1 MEIISEL
8 PKEIKFNI
16 FKYLQHPLAEIMR
29 EEIAEYENVIN
40 DDESYNFYNHWKYT
54 NCLDTENEDEDD
66 DDNFICIDCGDEFT
80 PNEIEEME
88 YRRCRDCLRDNHSID
103 LDY

>member
-29 EEIAEYENVIN
+29 EEIDEYENVIN

-66 DDNFICIDCGDEFT
+66 DDNFIRIDCGDEFA

>member
-1 MEIISEL
+1 MEIISEI

-29 EEIAEYENVIN
+29 EEIDEYENVIN
-40 DDESYNFYNHWKYT
+40 DDESYNFYNHWKYI
-54 NCLDTENEDEDD
+54 NCLDTKNED

-103 LDY
+103 LDF